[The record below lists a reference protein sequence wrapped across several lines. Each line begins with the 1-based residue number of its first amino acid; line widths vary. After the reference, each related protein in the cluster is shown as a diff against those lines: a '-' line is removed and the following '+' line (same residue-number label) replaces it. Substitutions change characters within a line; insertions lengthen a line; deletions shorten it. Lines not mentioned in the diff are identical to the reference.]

1 MNDLYQIPIFEGLT
15 DGELQ
20 WLVDNSYEERL
31 ENGEFFFREGEP
43 AERFYVVLE
52 GELQITRTLNG
63 RETVLGTMPRGIMGG
78 EWSLLTSTP
87 SLISACAIVSSRL
100 MVFDKRAFRGIFAA
114 CPGFGSRVF
123 QTALERTE
131 LSAANVT
138 QQQTMAALGKLSAG
152 LAHELNNPAAAARR
166 AARTLVERFP
176 ELQAETMK
184 LSNLGLTDLQLQS
197 VVAFQHDAIV
207 NAPTLQLLSPLEQ
220 SDHEEEIG
228 DWLDAQGIPGAWEMA
243 PTFVMAGV
251 SLIDLKALAAQL
263 PSTSLN
269 VMLAWLN
276 SALYAGGLLNDIEQ
290 TTRRISELV
299 AAVKGYTYMDQAPQQ
314 EIDIHQGLENTIT
327 VMKYK
332 LKDVTVIR
340 EYDPDLPK
348 ITARGSELNQVWT
361 NLIDNAVDA
370 MDGKGTIR
378 LITRCENAFAMI
390 EVADDGPGIPPEVQA
405 RMFEPF
411 YTTKDVGA
419 GTGLGLDISYRI
431 IRQHNGTI
439 EVQSQPGYTRV
450 IVRLPVGIVHSR

>member
-1 MNDLYQIPIFEGLT
+1 
-15 DGELQ
+15 
-20 WLVDNSYEERL
+20 
-31 ENGEFFFREGEP
+31 
-43 AERFYVVLE
+43 
-52 GELQITRTLNG
+52 
-63 RETVLGTMPRGIMGG
+63 
-78 EWSLLTSTP
+78 
-87 SLISACAIVSSRL
+87 
-100 MVFDKRAFRGIFAA
+100 
-114 CPGFGSRVF
+114 
-123 QTALERTE
+123 
-131 LSAANVT
+131 
-138 QQQTMAALGKLSAG
+138 
-152 LAHELNNPAAAARR
+152 
-166 AARTLVERFP
+166 
-176 ELQAETMK
+176 MK
-184 LSNLGLTDLQLQS
+184 LSHLGLTDLQLQS
-197 VVAFQHDAIV
+197 LVAFQHDAIV
-207 NAPTLQLLSPLEQ
+207 NAPTVQLLSPLEQ

-228 DWLDAQGIPGAWEMA
+228 DWLDKQGIPGAWEMA

-314 EIDIHQGLENTIT
+314 EIDIHQGLENTIR